1 MLVPNSL
8 LEMLSSPIM
17 LRSLLAAILVGL
29 TAPIVGTYLVHRRLA
44 MMGDGIGHIAL
55 TGVAL
60 GWLAGSWLQLASPE
74 DLAIPGALVIS
85 VAGALILEV
94 IRLTGRTSSDVALAI
109 LFYGGIAGGV
119 LLIGLAG
126 GTSSQLN
133 SYLFG
138 SIATVTTTD
147 IWATLALAT
156 LIAVVGLGL
165 APALYAVCH
174 DEDFARSCGLP
185 VRTLAILIALL
196 AAFTVAIA
204 MRVVGSLLV
213 SALMI
218 VPVAAAQILTPS
230 FRATMATS
238 MVIGVLT
245 CSFGLALTYYY
256 DLSPGAAIVV
266 LAIGVY
272 ALLFAFRPII
282 ERLRGRHTSAHR
294 TPEIGMQP
302 GRESLRPHSDTVN

>member
-1 MLVPNSL
+1 MLTSV
-8 LEMLSSPIM
+8 LEMFTSPIM
-17 LRSLLAAILVGL
+17 VRSLIAAILVGL

-74 DLAIPGALVIS
+74 ELAIPGALVIS
-85 VAGALILEV
+85 VAGALTLEA
-94 IRLTGRTSSDVALAI
+94 IRLAGRTSSDVALAI

-119 LLIGLAG
+119 LLIGIAG

-156 LIAVVGLGL
+156 LIIVVGLGL
-165 APALYAVCH
+165 SPALYAVCH

-185 VRTLAILIALL
+185 VRTLSILIALL

-218 VPVAAAQILTPS
+218 VPVASAQMLTRS
-230 FRATMATS
+230 FRSTMATS
-238 MVIGVLT
+238 MGIGVLT
-245 CSFGLALTYYY
+245 CIFGLTLTYYY

-272 ALLFAFRPII
+272 ALLFLIRPIM
-282 ERLRGRHTSAHR
+282 ERLRGRSATR
-294 TPEIGMQP
+294 KTPPMGMHP
-302 GRESLRPHSDTVN
+302 EREVQRPAENW

>member
-1 MLVPNSL
+1 MLALNVV
-8 LEMLSSPIM
+8 EMLSSPLM
-17 LRSLLAAILVGL
+17 LRSLLAAILVGIS
-29 TAPIVGTYLVHRRLA
+29 APIVGTYLVHRRLA

-60 GWLAGSWLQLASPE
+60 GWLVGSWLQLASPE

-85 VAGALILEV
+85 VAGALLLEG
-94 IRLTGRTSSDVALAI
+94 IRIAGRTSSDVALAI

-138 SIATVTTTD
+138 SIATVTDTD
-147 IWATLALAT
+147 IWATAALAAVI
-156 LIAVVGLGL
+156 IAVGIGL

-185 VRTLAILIALL
+185 VRLLSLLIALL

-218 VPVAAAQILTPS
+218 VPVASAQLLTRS
-230 FRATMATS
+230 FRSTMATA
-238 MVIGVLT
+238 MAIGVATCVSGLT
-245 CSFGLALTYYY
+245 LTYYY

-272 ALLFAFRPII
+272 ALLFALRPIM
-282 ERLRGRHTSAHR
+282 EGLRGRKASSRGYSETQMHPER
-294 TPEIGMQP
+294 EQVGTPP
-302 GRESLRPHSDTVN
+302 RPTA

>member
-1 MLVPNSL
+1 MLNSL

-17 LRSLLAAILVGL
+17 VRSLIAAVLVGL

-60 GWLAGSWLQLASPE
+60 GWLAGSWLQLATPE

-85 VAGALILEV
+85 VAGALMLEA
-94 IRLTGRTSSDVALAI
+94 IRLAGRTSSDVALAI

-119 LLIGLAG
+119 LLIGIAG

-147 IWATLALAT
+147 IWATLALAA
-156 LIAVVGLGL
+156 LIIIVGLGL

-174 DEDFARSCGLP
+174 DEDFARACGLP
-185 VRTLAILIALL
+185 VRTLSVVIALL

-218 VPVAAAQILTPS
+218 VPVASAQLLTRS
-230 FRATMATS
+230 FRSTMATS
-238 MVIGVLT
+238 MGIGVVTCIVGLT
-245 CSFGLALTYYY
+245 VTYYY

-266 LAIGVY
+266 LAIGLY
-272 ALLFAFRPII
+272 ALLFLIRPIM
-282 ERLRGRHTSAHR
+282 ERLRGRSATARMTLPVGMH
-294 TPEIGMQP
+294 PE
-302 GRESLRPHSDTVN
+302 RDRKRPVENR

>member
-1 MLVPNSL
+1 MLTSV
-8 LEMLSSPIM
+8 LEMFTSPIM
-17 LRSLLAAILVGL
+17 VRSLIAAILVGL

-74 DLAIPGALVIS
+74 ELAIPGALVIS
-85 VAGALILEV
+85 VAGALTLEA
-94 IRLTGRTSSDVALAI
+94 IRLAGRTSSDVALAI

-119 LLIGLAG
+119 LLIG
-126 GTSSQLN
+126 N

-156 LIAVVGLGL
+156 LIIVVGLGL
-165 APALYAVCH
+165 SPALYAVCH

-185 VRTLAILIALL
+185 VRTLSILIALL

-218 VPVAAAQILTPS
+218 VPVASAQMLTRS
-230 FRATMATS
+230 FRSTMATS
-238 MVIGVLT
+238 MGIGVLT
-245 CSFGLALTYYY
+245 CIFGLTLTYYY

-272 ALLFAFRPII
+272 ALLFLIRPIR
-282 ERLRGRHTSAHR
+282 ERLRGRSATR
-294 TPEIGMQP
+294 KTPPMGMHP
-302 GRESLRPHSDTVN
+302 EREMQRPAENR